1 MQHSTSSPLESP
13 NGDNDNLSSASS
25 DEAEAP
31 QPPTINLQMF
41 LAQQN
46 YFEKLKYNNQLH
58 NKQES
63 TVSDAEDDELEV
75 N

>member
-1 MQHSTSSPLESP
+1 MQHNTISPLESP
-13 NGDNDNLSSASS
+13 TGDNDNLSSASS
-25 DEAEAP
+25 DEAEPP

-46 YFEKLKYNNQLH
+46 YLDKLKYSQMSQRQDGNL
-58 NKQES
+58 
-63 TVSDAEDDELEV
+63 SDAEDDELEV